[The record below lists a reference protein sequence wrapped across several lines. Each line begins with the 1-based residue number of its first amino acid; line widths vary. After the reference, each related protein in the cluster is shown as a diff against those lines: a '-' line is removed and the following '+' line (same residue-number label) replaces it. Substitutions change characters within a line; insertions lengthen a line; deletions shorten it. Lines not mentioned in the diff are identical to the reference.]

1 MIVICQSIQHS
12 ERPLILTKVS
22 LMSTLAEHYQNV
34 CQRIRQA
41 CQNSG
46 RASEEV
52 TLLAV
57 SKTKPASMVQECYQ
71 QGQRR
76 FGENYLQDAVE
87 KITAL
92 AELADIEWH
101 FIGPLQ
107 SNKTRA
113 VAEHFQWMETLD
125 RDKIAQRL
133 NEQRPDHLAPL
144 NVLIQVNISAEPQKA
159 GLAPAAVAQLAAMVD
174 SLPRLQLRGL
184 MCIPEASE
192 HESILVGQFQQM
204 RLLFEDLQQQ
214 YPTIDTLSMGM
225 SNDLELAIHHGATQ
239 VRIGTD
245 IFGARNGQPGVA

>member
-1 MIVICQSIQHS
+1 
-12 ERPLILTKVS
+12 
-22 LMSTLAEHYQNV
+22 MSTTLAEHYQSV
-34 CQRIRQA
+34 CDRIRQA

-46 RASEEV
+46 RIPEEV
-52 TLLAV
+52 SLLAV
-57 SKTKPASMVQECYQ
+57 SKTKPASMVESCYQ
-71 QGQRR
+71 LGQRR

-92 AELADIEWH
+92 AGLSDIEWH

-133 NEQRPDHLAPL
+133 NEQRPPHLPPL

-159 GLAPAAVAQLAAMVD
+159 GLPPADITRLAAMIN

-184 MCIPEASE
+184 MCIPQASE
-192 HESILVGQFQQM
+192 DEAVVVAQFQQM
-204 RLLFEDLQQQ
+204 RHLFEALQQQ
-214 YPTIDTLSMGM
+214 YPGVDTLSMGM
-225 SNDLELAIHHGATQ
+225 SNDLELAIRHGATQ

-245 IFGARNGQPGVA
+245 IFGARPGQQSHSDTDGHDKHEDSL